1 MSRSVIRATNQPQA
15 LAHRLNTAM
24 AGDSEAA
31 SNIGI
36 GSRWPASL
44 TRPVSTRQSW
54 RRLLRSGLQ
63 LLLASLAIIT
73 TTAGAAEATD
83 NPAVHEYKLRNGLK
97 LIVKEDHRAPVV
109 VSQIWYKVGS
119 AYEHSG
125 ITGISHVL
133 EHMMFKGTRKVKAGQ
148 FSRIISINGG
158 RENAFTGQ
166 DYTAYFQQLAND
178 RLAISLRLEADRMRG
193 LLLPEDEFKKELQV
207 VMEER
212 RLRTDDD
219 PQSLLYE
226 QFNAAAFVNSP
237 YHNPIIGWM
246 DDLKHLQV
254 NDLKAW
260 YQHWYAPNNATLVIV
275 GDVNPEQAHTLVK
288 RYFGR
293 IQPLQSAPLKPRRET
308 EQHGIRRITVEAPAE
323 VPYLILGYKTPVLRT
338 LENKADAYALEVLAG
353 ILDGGNSARLS
364 RDLIRG
370 QQIAAS
376 ASAGYDMY
384 SGHDGL
390 FLLDG
395 TPAPEHTISDL
406 EQQLRAQIQQLR
418 EHPVSAQ
425 ELDRVKAQVVASA
438 VYERD
443 SVFYQAMQIGMLESV
458 GLDWRLIDKYVDRIR
473 AVTAEQIQRVANKY
487 LDDQRLTVA
496 VLNPLPLS
504 PGQHPGSFSHGGAH
518 VH

>member
-1 MSRSVIRATNQPQA
+1 MSRSVSGPAFQPRVAA
-15 LAHRLNTAM
+15 LKPDTAS
-24 AGDSEAA
+24 AGDSSAVF
-31 SNIGI
+31 G
-36 GSRWPASL
+36 RH
-44 TRPVSTRQSW
+44 W
-54 RRLLRSGLQ
+54 RTAFRRTVCGNQLLRTALQ
-63 LLLASLAIIT
+63 LLLLSLSIIT
-73 TTAGAAEATD
+73 ASMAKAVD
-83 NPAVHEYKLRNGLK
+83 NPAVHEYKLNNGLK

-133 EHMMFKGTRKVKAGQ
+133 EHMMFKGTREVKAGE

-166 DYTAYFQQLAND
+166 DYTAYFQQLASD

-219 PQSLLYE
+219 PQALLYE
-226 QFNAAAFVNSP
+226 QFNAAAFVNNP
-237 YHNPIIGWM
+237 YHNPVIGWM
-246 DDLKHLQV
+246 DDLVHLQV
-254 NDLKAW
+254 GDLKAW

-275 GDVNPEQAHTLVK
+275 GDVEPEEVHTLVK

-293 IQPLQSAPLKPRRET
+293 IQPVQNAAPKPRRES
-308 EQHGIRRITVEAPAE
+308 EQHGIRRISVRVPAE
-323 VPYLILGYKTPVLRT
+323 VPYLMLGYKAPVLLT
-338 LENKADAYALEVLAG
+338 LENKDDAYALEVLAG

-370 QQIAAS
+370 QQIAVS
-376 ASAGYDMY
+376 ASAGYDMF

-395 TPAPEHTISDL
+395 TPAPGHTISDL
-406 EQQLRAQIQQLR
+406 EQQLRNQIQQLR
-418 EHPVSAQ
+418 EQAVSPQ

-443 SVFYQAMQIGMLESV
+443 SVFYQAMQIGTLESV
-458 GLDWRLIDKYVDRIR
+458 GLDWRLIDEYVDRIR
-473 AVTAEQIQRVANKY
+473 AVSAEQIQQVAKKY
-487 LDDQRLTVA
+487 LDDDKLTIA
-496 VLNPLPLS
+496 VLDPLPLS